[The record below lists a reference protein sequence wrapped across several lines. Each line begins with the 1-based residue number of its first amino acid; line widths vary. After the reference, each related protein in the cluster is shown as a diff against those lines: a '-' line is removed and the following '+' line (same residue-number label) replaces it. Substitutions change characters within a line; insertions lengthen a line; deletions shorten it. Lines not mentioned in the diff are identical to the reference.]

1 MNIEALASI
10 FTIEDGMFKILLVKN
25 KVEPY
30 KGYWILPGGL
40 VSKDKT
46 VEETIEEKIEHFGLK
61 NLNFELLYLYHQYVQ
76 IYLEIQYLII

>member
-30 KGYWILPGGL
+30 KGYWILPGGI
-40 VSKDKT
+40 VAKDKT
-46 VEETIEEKIEHFGLK
+46 VEQTI
-61 NLNFELLYLYHQYVQ
+61 
-76 IYLEIQYLII
+76 

>member
-46 VEETIEEKIEHFGLK
+46 VEETIEEKIEQF
-61 NLNFELLYLYHQYVQ
+61 
-76 IYLEIQYLII
+76 